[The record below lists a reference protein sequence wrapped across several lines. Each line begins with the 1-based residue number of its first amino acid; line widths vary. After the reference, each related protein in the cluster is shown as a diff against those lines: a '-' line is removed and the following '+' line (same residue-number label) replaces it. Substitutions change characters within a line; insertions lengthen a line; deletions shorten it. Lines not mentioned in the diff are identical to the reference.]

1 MLKTMFSL
9 CPSSR
14 CTIRGNS
21 SGKKM
26 ILYFMVSLLVVPV
39 LNAGDF
45 KIAFVDVGRIYNEL
59 TEVAEVEQQFQQ
71 KVNEW
76 NKELAEKENEVALLE
91 EEYAN
96 LPPIVTD
103 KVKKEKQDLIQQKK
117 RELYKLHNE
126 LINRADEKQLELM
139 EPISKKVRETINTI
153 AEEQGFDMVL
163 NSPQGTVVVYAKNE
177 EMDITDLVLQKLK
190 ESTE

>member
-1 MLKTMFSL
+1 MLKTMFN
-9 CPSSR
+9 PPDV
-14 CTIRGNS
+14 
-21 SGKKM
+21 SGRKKM
-26 ILYFMVSLLVVPV
+26 ILYFMISLLVVPV

-45 KIAFVDVGRIYNEL
+45 KIAFVDVDRIYSEL
-59 TEVAEVEQQFQQ
+59 TEVAEAEQQFQQ

-76 NKELAEKENEVALLE
+76 DRELAEKEDEITHLE

-117 RELYKLHNE
+117 RELYELHNE
-126 LINRADEKQLELM
+126 LINRADEEQLALM
-139 EPISKKVRETINTI
+139 KPISKKVRETINTI
-153 AEEQGFDMVL
+153 AEEKGFDMIL
-163 NSPQGTVVVYAKNE
+163 NSAQGTVVVYAKNE